1 MAAIRA
7 LREHLLS
14 HPLIHLIK
22 MWKPLESLQGLTRTL
37 QGPSLLDLK
46 KQVGVEIEDFQT
58 IFLLGTFSFPLGNLI
73 GEF

>member
-1 MAAIRA
+1 
-7 LREHLLS
+7 
-14 HPLIHLIK
+14 
-22 MWKPLESLQGLTRTL
+22 MWKQLQSLQGLTRTV

-73 GEF
+73 GEFWHIVYYQKVSSQMKS